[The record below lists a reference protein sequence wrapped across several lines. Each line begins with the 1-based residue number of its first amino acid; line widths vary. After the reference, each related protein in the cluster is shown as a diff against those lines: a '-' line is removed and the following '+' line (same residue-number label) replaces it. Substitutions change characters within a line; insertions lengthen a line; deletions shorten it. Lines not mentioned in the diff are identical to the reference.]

1 MRRKRKARHA
11 FSGKPVPNPLPRAA
25 FVGKSQAI
33 SESGAARPGDSQG
46 RDLTH
51 ERVGGDQRL
60 ARVPSGASNFRFESP
75 AARRPLAWSRTA
87 GERHAAEVDPSG
99 PRPRRLLAGPW
110 ARRRFFR
117 KRPEYPV
124 SGTNGSNP
132 SSSSGESSKLRRRS
146 LPARLPCLDRDDGV
160 PLSQRRVQRTP
171 LLLADLSY
179 SPPTQ
184 QPRDLSQ
191 GRDRSRRRTNGSRP
205 SSSPISSISRRGRN
219 DVRQVCWRCLL
230 GGEFRRERLAHIG
243 AIADGAKPITNPP
256 PRGHRR

>member
-11 FSGKPVPNPLPRAA
+11 FSGKPVPKPLLRAA

-87 GERHAAEVDPSG
+87 GERHAAEIDPSG

-110 ARRRFFR
+110 ARRRFLR

-132 SSSSGESSKLRRRS
+132 SSSSGESASRAI
-146 LPARLPCLDRDDGV
+146 LPSHGEKPAFRAGV
-160 PLSQRRVQRTP
+160 W
-171 LLLADLSY
+171 A
-179 SPPTQ
+179 
-184 QPRDLSQ
+184 
-191 GRDRSRRRTNGSRP
+191 
-205 SSSPISSISRRGRN
+205 
-219 DVRQVCWRCLL
+219 RQV
-230 GGEFRRERLAHIG
+230 H
-243 AIADGAKPITNPP
+243 
-256 PRGHRR
+256 PRGSS

>member
-11 FSGKPVPNPLPRAA
+11 FSGKPVPNPLLRAA

-110 ARRRFFR
+110 ARRRFLR

-179 SPPTQ
+179 SPPLNSRETFHKGGTDPGEGQ
-184 QPRDLSQ
+184 MGLGQVPRRYPQ
-191 GRDRSRRRTNGSRP
+191 SRGGAGMMFGKCVGDVCWAASFVANGSHTSER
-205 SSSPISSISRRGRN
+205 SQTVRN
-219 DVRQVCWRCLL
+219 
-230 GGEFRRERLAHIG
+230 
-243 AIADGAKPITNPP
+243 P
-256 PRGHRR
+256 

>member
-1 MRRKRKARHA
+1 MEQDGFELVVPPLVSQLAVQPRKR
-11 FSGKPVPNPLPRAA
+11 
-25 FVGKSQAI
+25 
-33 SESGAARPGDSQG
+33 
-46 RDLTH
+46 
-51 ERVGGDQRL
+51 
-60 ARVPSGASNFRFESP
+60 
-75 AARRPLAWSRTA
+75 SR
-87 GERHAAEVDPSG
+87 S
-99 PRPRRLLAGPW
+99 
-110 ARRRFFR
+110 ARRRAHPFSR
-117 KRPEYPV
+117 
-124 SGTNGSNP
+124 GTNGSNP
-132 SSSSGESSKLRRRS
+132 LSSSGESSKLRRRS